1 MDLAGKTFI
10 YEAFEDDPVLIWFS
24 FKEKY
29 VGKQAEILFCHER
42 QPYAF
47 IKINDYGIEA
57 QQFYPISIIERQLNL
72 NSVEDLYKEIFKL
85 TKEICK

>member
-10 YEAFEDDPVLIWFS
+10 YEAFEDDAILDWYS
-24 FKEKY
+24 YKEKF
-29 VGKQAEILFCHER
+29 VGKQAEILFCHEH

-47 IKINDYGIEA
+47 IRINDYSTEA
-57 QQFYPISIIERQLNL
+57 QQFYPISIIERQLNP